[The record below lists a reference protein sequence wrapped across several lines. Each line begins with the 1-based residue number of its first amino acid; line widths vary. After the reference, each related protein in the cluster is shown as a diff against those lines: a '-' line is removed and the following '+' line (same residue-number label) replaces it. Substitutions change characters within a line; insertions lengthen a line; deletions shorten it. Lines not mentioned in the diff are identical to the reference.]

1 MDVIFDLVR
10 SWPCKLSCNNFSV
23 LLDLDKHFG
32 KLCSNA
38 LDLLLCWICS
48 HLCCILCQLV
58 QVIHNSICQ
67 KDLQNLTSLV
77 STSLLIRFPL
87 AQRLGDPELKKR
99 FWWYIG
105 VLFIPLLLGNVQIN
119 HVQCLKSSPS

>member
-1 MDVIFDLVR
+1 MLQCLGLIT
-10 SWPCKLSCNNFSV
+10 
-23 LLDLDKHFG
+23 LLDLFPFVLHSLPIG
-32 KLCSNA
+32 TGN
-38 LDLLLCWICS
+38 
-48 HLCCILCQLV
+48 
-58 QVIHNSICQ
+58 NSICQ

-105 VLFIPLLLGNVQIN
+105 VLFIPLLIGNV
-119 HVQCLKSSPS
+119 